1 MTKTYKKINE
11 GKEVEETDVKEKI
24 SRTIHNLE
32 DVKKQRDYHKAEYEK
47 REEILKAVGEEENG
61 KNS

>member
-1 MTKTYKKINE
+1 MVKTYKIINE
-11 GKEVEETDVKEKI
+11 GKDVEEIETKEKE

-47 REEILKAVGEEENG
+47 REEILKAVGEEEND
-61 KNS
+61 KDS